1 MTVEPSALRENFTA
15 QFNTAVEEIKKLEAE
30 VLTKKEL
37 ALKLKGAIEALDLLE
52 QPNTVT
58 TEGEAT
64 FEVIPEDELDNIPA

>member
-37 ALKLKGAIEALDLLE
+37 ALKLKGALEALDLLE

>member
-37 ALKLKGAIEALDLLE
+37 ALKLKGALEALDLLE

-58 TEGEAT
+58 TEGETT

>member
-64 FEVIPEDELDNIPA
+64 FEEIPEDELDNIPA

>member
-15 QFNTAVEEIKKLEAE
+15 QFNTAGEEIKKLEAE

>member
-58 TEGEAT
+58 TEGETT